1 VLLISQSEEGYQLE
15 AYLDYLQRM
24 QTRLPEGAR
33 SFALA
38 PWHYDFTH
46 RKCPHDSWLETVALR
61 ELPEGS
67 RKEIR
72 RLEIAATFLGSFHDG
87 VFDLIYRDV
96 QSYSLVWP
104 DGKDRRATVAHGD
117 WIIDEILLTQEGSI
131 SHEVSFSERGVW
143 KIVCGDLFHQ
153 WRDIAHSGD

>member
-1 VLLISQSEEGYQLE
+1 VLLISQKEDGYQLE
-15 AYLDYLQRM
+15 AYLDYLRRM
-24 QTRLPEGAR
+24 QMRLPEGAR
-33 SFALA
+33 SFVLA

-61 ELPEGS
+61 ELS
-67 RKEIR
+67 RSSRNEIR
-72 RLEIAATFLGSFHDG
+72 RLEISATFLGAFHDG
-87 VFDLIYRDV
+87 VFDIVYRDV

-117 WIIDEILLTQEGSI
+117 WIVDEVLLTQEGSI
-131 SHEVSFSERGVW
+131 SHEIVFSERGVW

-153 WRDIAHSGD
+153 WRDTAHSGD